1 MKVKITDATG
11 IPPYHEYK
19 NALVLVLDIE
29 CECGAKD
36 RKVYLLD
43 KKGVNKCLTHQS

>member
-1 MKVKITDATG
+1 MKVEITDATG
-11 IPPYHEYK
+11 FPPYHEYK

-36 RKVYLLD
+36 RKILILD
-43 KKGVNKCLTHQS
+43 KKGVNEWLIHQS